1 MPHVYFRDNYRYEI
15 SGDNFSVWKYDIL
28 TDIYVKIEECF
39 LRGLPK
45 KYSRILQDIEEAI
58 SPHTI
63 LKQPL
68 DIKVQ

>member
-1 MPHVYFRDNYRYEI
+1 MPQVYFRDNYRYEI

-28 TDIYVKIEECF
+28 TNIYVKIEECF

-45 KYSRILQDIEEAI
+45 KYCYVLQDIEEAK

-63 LKQPL
+63 LKQL
-68 DIKVQ
+68 TDIKVQ